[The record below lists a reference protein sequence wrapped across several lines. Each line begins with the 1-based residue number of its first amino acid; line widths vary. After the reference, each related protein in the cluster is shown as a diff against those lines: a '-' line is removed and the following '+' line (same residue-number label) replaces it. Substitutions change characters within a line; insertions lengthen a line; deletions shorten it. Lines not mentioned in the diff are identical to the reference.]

1 MSHVSV
7 SVDHRIAHPFL
18 QVQRIELSQFS
29 IEIIKRY
36 SAAFKA
42 RVSRLQRWTM
52 QDVTHN
58 MAGGRLYLPNNERP
72 VELSEIEASL
82 TQRRTYKVST
92 SITAST
98 SLR

>member
-1 MSHVSV
+1 MVFV
-7 SVDHRIAHPFL
+7 DRRLADPLLQAIAVLRRDHRDIFSRL
-18 QVQRIELSQFS
+18 QV
-29 IEIIKRY
+29 
-36 SAAFKA
+36 
-42 RVSRLQRWTM
+42 RVSRLKIWTM

-72 VELSEIEASL
+72 VEHPEIEASL

>member
-1 MSHVSV
+1 MSVV
-7 SVDHRIAHPFL
+7 
-18 QVQRIELSQFS
+18 VQSLASASTARRKQSNIT
-29 IEIIKRY
+29 KRY
-36 SAAFKA
+36 S
-42 RVSRLQRWTM
+42 QRSHAIWQIGTM

-58 MAGGRLYLPNNERP
+58 MAGGRLYLPNNKRP

-98 SLR
+98 SLH